1 MSSDTNS
8 ADNTS
13 SKKRKTQ
20 KEKNKESGDV
30 FEYLW
35 EQRKKLPV
43 SWNVVIQIYK
53 RINGILVS
61 SFSTIA
67 NHEEKENIE

>member
-13 SKKRKTQ
+13 SKKRKRQ

-30 FEYLW
+30 FDFLW

-43 SWNVVIQIYK
+43 SWNVVIQIY
-53 RINGILVS
+53 
-61 SFSTIA
+61 
-67 NHEEKENIE
+67 